1 MSQQMIKKHNFDSA
15 KAKIQVF
22 SKNLPAN
29 PEFKKVEDR
38 GIFLKHRVT
47 GEELNGFI
55 SSVQSEIINTYNQL
69 RSIIKEFGEI
79 YKAFDSLDNEYVS
92 GISKTAE
99 MAKETSIQAQKASE
113 QALNASLDN
122 NKTIKALQ
130 ATVSL
135 ISSLKSD
142 VELLKKTKLVN
153 DDGTFTL
160 DFYKEIEII
169 KSKVES
175 LLSYGSLLES
185 YRHLP
190 EIDEIWDSVDI
201 HKTQIKSIDD
211 RLELAKESLA
221 KTDKELSNTINT
233 IGVLKERLEEENN
246 RQQKEIEQLQSYKSR
261 LESYKHLPEID
272 EIWDSVDI
280 HKIQIKAIDDRLELA
295 KESLA
300 KTDKELSDSICDL
313 TRQLEERSMLFKKR
327 MKIAYFVSGGI
338 LFLALCHL
346 ILNLLGLI

>member
-211 RLELAKESLA
+211 RLELTKESLS
-221 KTDKELSNTINT
+221 KTDEELSITIS
-233 IGVLKERLEEENN
+233 VLKERLEEENN
-246 RQQKEIEQLQSYKSR
+246 RQQKEIEQLQSYKSK

-280 HKIQIKAIDDRLELA
+280 HKIQIKAIDDRLETA
-295 KESLA
+295 KRTLS

-313 TRQLEERSMLFKKR
+313 ARQLEERSTLFKKR